1 MDMTGD
7 FRDRTPGIPAA
18 VRNLQRDPRNA
29 GPVTVSRYDYQ
40 AKCIALTIVDHMLS
54 GELLAVVVEHST
66 DLILVPIDGPPVLV
80 SVKHRDQGQVDGDGW
95 TMSAL
100 KKQRVLQSLYDAWD
114 ASGRSCQVSFW
125 TNAGLSGDAAVL
137 GQLCSSVVDM
147 RDEHSTER
155 VWPML
160 AKHLGVGRGAA
171 REFLAA
177 LRLQNL
183 DQILPRRHD
192 IDDVAVR
199 RMQTML
205 AQLGREMTH
214 AEACWEWLLRVH
226 VEPASRDPAQ
236 SPEFRAVTLGG
247 ALGAVA
253 RRREEELLAFRY
265 LPIEEVRVGLLREAD
280 RREAQRTP
288 DVRPW
293 AADPMFVGRS
303 PELERL
309 AELLAPGGVDPV
321 TPVVIHGLAGCGKTS
336 LALRFAADHAMR
348 LRTVVID
355 AGTRPGVVA
364 GLDALHPSSQTYHD
378 AHGVADLRA
387 ATTLTLP
394 GGSAT
399 LVILDGVTDAEAI
412 RGLVP
417 RLGLCRVL
425 ITSTVAHLDDGFNMV
440 HLGVWPREDSH
451 AYIARTL
458 PEATPADG
466 EMLATELADH
476 PLATCQAVNYCK
488 KLSLSVGEY
497 LNRLREAPS
506 SVLDRGDAVGHPASI
521 VQAIRLA
528 AAAAED
534 RSAHAG
540 AMLRMLA
547 HLGSGPV
554 ALDLFDG
561 AGSEAVATVGAAR
574 SRRGLRRKTTVH
586 WYPAHEE
593 TKALCRDLSSSVER
607 DAAVV
612 ELAAFSLVTP
622 IGGHVVVHPLVQ
634 MVVREDTTDP
644 LTWFQL
650 TLGLFVSSLA
660 DGKSLWWTLDP
671 HLGHLAASIEF
682 ARRQAWN
689 GPIVA
694 IATSCVIA
702 RSSELGDPSAHLEV
716 GYRMLDEL
724 SQSATLTPWAV
735 ESSFELRSAMR
746 RALFFLGRGLEAV
759 ALAEENLRIAEA
771 EGSDGVR
778 WRALIEL
785 GEIGYELGRRDV
797 ALQILDQLPDPRYI
811 STEQSLTTPIGIA
824 NVRAKLLAIA
834 NRLDEAGATIDWA
847 LDRAA
852 QLPTEPFKSTVSAV
866 IHATAAEIHHVP
878 GAAHAVSL
886 EHAMS
891 SLDAQRERVARHG
904 ADRGYVTTLLTAADC
919 AIDTQDYERAAAWLG
934 EAENLAIGELGPGTT
949 TYALLLAIRGRHRL
963 GVAINGW
970 VGQEEWDVKPA
981 IADLERA
988 ARELRSQA
996 FTLQIPSVLIHLAQA
1011 LKMDGRVNEAFERA
1025 NEALEL
1031 DLKIFGPNHPE
1042 VQTDR
1047 LIIDQLGYSIFRF

>member
-7 FRDRTPGIPAA
+7 FRDRMPGIPAA
-18 VRNLQRDPRNA
+18 VRNLRRDPRNA
-29 GPVTVSRYDYQ
+29 GPVTLSRYDYQ

-66 DLILVPIDGPPVLV
+66 DLILAPIDGPPTLI

-100 KKQRVLQSLYDAWD
+100 KKQRVLQGLYDAWE
-114 ASGRSCQVSFW
+114 ASDRTCQVSFW

-137 GQLCSSVVDM
+137 GQLCGSMGDM

-155 VWPML
+155 VLPML
-160 AKHLGVGRGAA
+160 AKHLGAGRGAA

-177 LRLQNL
+177 LHLQSL

-199 RMQTML
+199 RMQALLT
-205 AQLGREMTH
+205 QLDREATH

-236 SPEFRAVTLGG
+236 SPDFRAATLGG

-265 LPIEEVRVGLLREAD
+265 LPIEEVRVGVLHEAD

-293 AADPMFVGRS
+293 AADPMFVGRR
-303 PELERL
+303 PELEHL

-321 TPVVIHGLAGCGKTS
+321 APVVIHGLAGCGKTS
-336 LALRFAADHAMR
+336 LALRFAADHATR

-355 AGTRPGVVA
+355 AGTRPGVIA
-364 GLDALHPSSQTYHD
+364 GLDALHPSSETHHD
-378 AHGVADLRA
+378 AHGLTDLRA
-387 ATTLTLP
+387 PTTLALP

-399 LVILDGVTDAEAI
+399 LVILDGVTDAESI

-425 ITSTVAHLDDGFNMV
+425 ITSTVAHLDDGFNKV

-476 PLATCQAVNYCK
+476 PLAVCQAVNYCK

-497 LNRLREAPS
+497 LDRLHEAPS
-506 SVLDRGDAVGHPASI
+506 SVLDRGDAAGHPASI

-534 RSAHAG
+534 RSAQAG

-547 HLGSGPV
+547 YLGSGPV
-554 ALDLFDG
+554 ALDLFDS
-561 AGSEAVATVGAAR
+561 AGSEAVAAIGFAR
-574 SRRGLRRKTTVH
+574 SRRGLRRKTTIQ
-586 WYPAHEE
+586 WYPAHEQI
-593 TKALCRDLSSSVER
+593 KALCLDLSSLVER
-607 DAAVV
+607 DAAVA
-612 ELAAFSLVTP
+612 ELAAFSLVTL

-650 TLGLFVSSLA
+650 TLGLFVPSFA

-671 HLGHLAASIEF
+671 HLGHLAASTEF
-682 ARRQAWN
+682 AHRQAWN

-694 IATSCVIA
+694 IATSCVIT
-702 RSSELGDPSAHLEV
+702 RSSELGDPSAHLEA

-724 SQSATLTPWAV
+724 SQSAALTPWTV

-746 RALFFLGRGLEAV
+746 RALFFLGRGMESV
-759 ALAEENLRIAEA
+759 SLAEENLRIAEA
-771 EGSDGVR
+771 DGSEGVR

-797 ALQILDQLPDPRYI
+797 ALRVLDQLPDPRHI
-811 STEQSLTTPIGIA
+811 HDEQSSTTPIGIA
-824 NVRAKLLAIA
+824 NLRAKLLTIA

-847 LDRAA
+847 LDRAT
-852 QLPTEPFKSTVSAV
+852 QLPAGPFQSTVSAV
-866 IHATAAEIHHVP
+866 IHATAAEIHHLP
-878 GAAHAVSL
+878 GTAHNISL

-891 SLDAQRERVARHG
+891 SLDAQRERVDRYG
-904 ADRGYVTTLLTAADC
+904 PDRGYLTTLLTAADC
-919 AIDTQDYERAAAWLG
+919 AIDALDHERAGAWLE
-934 EAENLAIGELGPGTT
+934 EAENVAVGELGPGTT
-949 TYALLLAIRGRHRL
+949 AYALLLAIRGRYRL
-963 GVAINGW
+963 GVAINRW
-970 VGQEEWDVKPA
+970 VGQEEWDAKPA

-996 FTLQIPSVLIHLAQA
+996 FVLQIPSVLIHLAQA
-1011 LKMDGRVNEAFERA
+1011 LKMDGRMDEAFERA

-1031 DLKIFGPNHPE
+1031 DLEIFGPNHPE
-1042 VQTDR
+1042 VQADR
-1047 LIIDQLGYSIFRF
+1047 LIIDQLGYTILRF